1 MSEDSFSVD
10 DVGSAEGDAFVTTRF
25 DEGSVGFADALG
37 NVGDHGDV
45 HGAEATFSTGFLGV
59 FHVSEV
65 GVNRGSDDLAS
76 DLLEFSSGV
85 GELADFSGTHEGEI
99 EGPEKENRV
108 LAYDKEKCLILIS
121 LLTFKLFKR
130 DFLELVV
137 PPGLGLESGS
147 GVSDARSGDSCGF
160 HK

>member
-1 MSEDSFSVD
+1 MSEDSLSVD
-10 DVGSAEGDAFVTTRF
+10 DVGSAEGDAFVTARF
-25 DEGSVGFADALG
+25 DESSVGFADALG

-76 DLLEFSSGV
+76 DLLELSSGV
-85 GELADFSGTHEGEI
+85 GELADFSGAHEGEI

-108 LAYDKEKCLILIS
+108 LA
-121 LLTFKLFKR
+121 FKLFKR